1 MRSPGHATQRIG
13 LSATVRPVDEVA
25 RFVGGIHPVTVINP
39 QERPAMDL
47 RVVEPLENMRDLQ
60 SANVPGRAGGVGASA
75 ASAPHISG
83 VTPAMRRLA
92 ERRGASVAGSTVGSG
107 FAGRIRNTI
116 RNTIRRRSP
125 APRGIGR
132 ADPYGR

>member
-1 MRSPGHATQRIG
+1 
-13 LSATVRPVDEVA
+13 
-25 RFVGGIHPVTVINP
+25 
-39 QERPAMDL
+39 MDL

-92 ERRGASVAGSTVGSG
+92 ERRGCQCRRID
-107 FAGRIRNTI
+107 GRFWFRRRI